1 MNERNALEQLLERV
15 KRDLVILNAKIEAYE
30 RIQSLLESYIFAID
44 EEKRRQ
50 ESEEQQ

>member
-15 KRDLVILNAKIEAYE
+15 KHFLVILNAKTEAYE
-30 RIQSLLESYIFAID
+30 RIQSLLESYIFEID

-50 ESEEQQ
+50 ESEVSE